1 MSAEATRAARRP
13 SRVVASMFTR
23 AHRSNFPYTC
33 GLRIEC
39 GMRSPPVARAS
50 RAAGCTITLID
61 SIDDELHL
69 QIESEVQLV
78 VVQGGRDQLQ
88 PSGAAR
94 MAAGW

>member
-1 MSAEATRAARRP
+1 
-13 SRVVASMFTR
+13 
-23 AHRSNFPYTC
+23 
-33 GLRIEC
+33 
-39 GMRSPPVARAS
+39 MRSPPVARAS

-61 SIDDELHL
+61 SALE
-69 QIESEVQLV
+69 IESEVQLV

>member
-1 MSAEATRAARRP
+1 
-13 SRVVASMFTR
+13 
-23 AHRSNFPYTC
+23 
-33 GLRIEC
+33 
-39 GMRSPPVARAS
+39 
-50 RAAGCTITLID
+50 LID